1 MHDHLQAPE
10 LRALARTA
18 ARSGKIPEE
27 LVRYFDRDGKW
38 VGDRLAW
45 PTTTIRSLA
54 QIMRGIVL
62 PPRRRS
68 HSENGRRIL
77 LTSLCWS
84 GKDILVADWHE
95 IRGNVFIGPHSGF
108 VNPCLDKICGS
119 LTGASAD
126 KVSLPQLCSVGGHY
140 GFKSMARFVEISWL
154 RHVGGNMHVRGW
166 NPLNLET
173 VGGSLKI
180 ESVLHVHLPKLRQVG
195 GSVLADDGEDFQ
207 APCLEVIGGDFD
219 TGFSAKSVSLPQLR
233 KVGGSFTAIMAV
245 RIDAP
250 RLREVGGHAFTHSA
264 PDFAPWGLRVG
275 CTWRMH
281 DQAKAFLE
289 RCQRA
294 RELLRGG
301 EDFYL

>member
-1 MHDHLQAPE
+1 MHDQLQATE

-18 ARSGKIPEE
+18 ARTGKIPDE
-27 LVRYFDRDGKW
+27 LVRYYDQDGKW
-38 VGDRLAW
+38 GGDRLAW
-45 PTTTIRSLA
+45 PTTTMRSLA

-62 PPRRRS
+62 PPRRRCR
-68 HSENGRRIL
+68 SENGRRIL

-84 GKDILVADWHE
+84 GKDIQFADWNE
-95 IRGNVFIGPHSGF
+95 IRGSVFIGPHSGF
-108 VNPCLDKICGS
+108 VNPCLETICGS

-126 KVSLPQLCSVGGHY
+126 KVSLPQLHSVAGHY
-140 GFKSMARFVEISWL
+140 GFKSTARLVETPLL
-154 RHVGGNMHVRGW
+154 RRVGGNLHVRGW
-166 NPLNLET
+166 NPLQLET

-180 ESVLHVHLPKLRQVG
+180 ESVLHIKLPKLRQVG

-207 APCLEVIGGDFD
+207 APCLEWIGGDFD
-219 TGFSAKSVSLPQLR
+219 TGFATKSVSLPQLR
-233 KVGGSFTAIMAV
+233 EVGGSFTSVMAA

-250 RLREVGGHAFTHSA
+250 RLRAVGGHAFTHSA
-264 PDFAPWGLRVG
+264 PKFAPWGLRVG
-275 CTWRMH
+275 GTWRMH
-281 DQAKAFLE
+281 DHAKAFLE